1 MNNTKAKAT
10 LTAGGSPTAHWIE
23 VRDASGRPHL
33 EMRWSVPG
41 LQQVPLSHAA

>member
-1 MNNTKAKAT
+1 MFDIKTKA
-10 LTAGGSPTAHWIE
+10 AGQVSTNPVMHWVT

-41 LQQVPLSHAA
+41 SHAPLSRAA